1 MAKTTYKIASLT
13 LATLLLGSV
22 LGMMTAG
29 EAFADYAK
37 MDCKKN
43 QKKLRCSIHDQD
55 IPMKIQ
61 VYAANGDV
69 KTTLEQTLTFDK
81 KGFHVKQSAN
91 FGIMVVHADSHDHI
105 VVVYDYNHDTTEFKM
120 EKGYTP

>member
-1 MAKTTYKIASLT
+1 MANTKYKIASLT

-29 EAFADYAK
+29 EAFADFAT
-37 MDCKKN
+37 MECKKN
-43 QKKLRCSIHDQD
+43 QKKLRCIIHDQD
-55 IPMKIQ
+55 RPMEVR

-81 KGFHVKQSAN
+81 KGFHVRQLAN
-91 FGIMVVHADSHDHI
+91 FEIMGVHVDSHDHI
-105 VVVYDYNHDTTEFKM
+105 VVVYDWNYDTTEFKM

>member
-1 MAKTTYKIASLT
+1 MANTTYKIASLT

-29 EAFADYAK
+29 EAFADYATI
-37 MDCKKN
+37 DCKKN
-43 QKKLRCSIHDQD
+43 KKNLRCQVFDMD

-61 VYAANGDV
+61 ILGSDG
-69 KTTLEQTLTFDK
+69 TLEQTLTFPLK
-81 KGFHVKQSAN
+81 NGNVRTLAN
-91 FGIMVVHADSHDHI
+91 FVISSYHVDSHDHI
-105 VVVYDYNHDTTEFKM
+105 VVVYDWNHETTEFKM